1 MKRDPGTPSHLFA
14 NAALTLGVLS
24 LLPPLAPL
32 WVVLGVVAALL
43 AGALTARSP
52 ERYAGRPKIWAG
64 VALCGLGAILFIGE
78 SALFLHWKVQ
88 QQYEQRVDVSTLR
101 MAEVSQALERYR
113 QEQGAYPDLKGIAAA
128 KTLLE
133 PNYVHDC
140 PVTDG
145 FGGPLSVT
153 SQPDGFALS
162 CQPPPQPGSQHL
174 PVPLVLRSSFL
185 PAPPAPPEQEVPPD
199 QGPARAAAESQPA
212 GGGDATPSTAPGQ
225 EVPPARTEPANEAQ
239 PATAPPPSATP
250 AAPQAPP
257 ATGR

>member
-32 WVVLGVVAALL
+32 WVALGVAAALL
-43 AGALTARSP
+43 AGALTVRSP

-78 SALFLHWKVQ
+78 SALFLHWKIQ
-88 QQYEQRVDVSTLR
+88 QQYEQRVEVSTLR

-162 CQPPPQPGSQHL
+162 CQPPPQPGSRHL
-174 PVPLVLRSSFL
+174 PVPLVLRGNFP
-185 PAPPAPPEQEVPPD
+185 PAPPAPPEQEAPPD
-199 QGPARAAAESQPA
+199 QGPAGAAAESPPT
-212 GGGDATPSTAPGQ
+212 GGGDVTPSAAPGQ
-225 EVPPARTEPANEAQ
+225 KAPPSPTEPADEAP
-239 PATAPPPSATP
+239 PATAPQTSAAP

-257 ATGR
+257 AGDR

>member
-32 WVVLGVVAALL
+32 WVVLGVAAALL
-43 AGALTARSP
+43 AGALTTRSP

-78 SALFLHWKVQ
+78 SALFLHWKIQ
-88 QQYEQRVDVSTLR
+88 QQYEQRVEVSTLR

-145 FGGPLSVT
+145 FGGPISVA
-153 SQPDGFALS
+153 SQPDGFALT
-162 CQPPPQPGSQHL
+162 CQPPPRPGSGHL
-174 PVPLVLRSSFL
+174 PVPLVLRGSFL
-185 PAPPAPPEQEVPPD
+185 PAPPAPPEQEAPPD
-199 QGPARAAAESQPA
+199 QGPAEAAAESSSTEGADRAPS
-212 GGGDATPSTAPGQ
+212 ATPGQAPR
-225 EVPPARTEPANEAQ
+225 PSSTEPANEAP
-239 PATAPPPSATP
+239 PATSSPPSAAP

>member
-32 WVVLGVVAALL
+32 WVVLGVAAALL
-43 AGALTARSP
+43 AGALSARSP

-78 SALFLHWKVQ
+78 SALFLHWKVR
-88 QQYEQRVDVSTLR
+88 QQYEQRVEVSTLR

-128 KTLLE
+128 KALLE

-153 SQPDGFALS
+153 SKPDGFALS
-162 CQPPPQPGSQHL
+162 CQPPPRPGSPHF
-174 PVPLVLRSSFL
+174 PAPLVLRGSFL
-185 PAPPAPPEQEVPPD
+185 PAPPAPPVQEAAPD
-199 QGPARAAAESQPA
+199 QGPEGAAPESPPTE
-212 GGGDATPSTAPGQ
+212 GGDAAPPAAPGQ
-225 EVPPARTEPANEAQ
+225 RAVPSPTDPAHEAPPAA
-239 PATAPPPSATP
+239 APPTSTAP
-250 AAPQAPP
+250 AAPQVPP
-257 ATGR
+257 AAAR